1 LNNFFKYSIDIKYEI
16 IEIIVNIIKIVP
28 RLIKLRKIYNID
40 KDNDG
45 LNINVNGLIVL
56 LYVEKEDK
64 IINNK
69 YDEKPKI
76 LDIYVILE

>member
-1 LNNFFKYSIDIKYEI
+1 LF
-16 IEIIVNIIKIVP
+16 P
-28 RLIKLRKIYNID
+28 RLIKLRKIYNMD
-40 KDNDG
+40 KDRDG

-56 LYVEKEDK
+56 LYVEKIER

-76 LDIYVILE
+76 LDIYVIFE

>member
-1 LNNFFKYSIDIKYEI
+1 MDKKYKI
-16 IEIIVNIIKIVP
+16 IEIIINIIKIVP
-28 RLIKLRKIYNID
+28 RLIKLREIYNID
-40 KDNDG
+40 KDSDG

-56 LYVEKEDK
+56 LYVEKKDR

>member
-1 LNNFFKYSIDIKYEI
+1 MDKKYKI
-16 IEIIVNIIKIVP
+16 IEIIINIIKIVP
-28 RLIKLRKIYNID
+28 RLIKLREIYNID

-56 LYVEKEDK
+56 LYVEKKDR

>member
-1 LNNFFKYSIDIKYEI
+1 MKYEI
-16 IEIIVNIIKIVP
+16 IEMIINIIKIVP
-28 RLIKLRKIYNID
+28 RLIKLRKIYNMD
-40 KDNDG
+40 KDRNG

-56 LYVEKEDK
+56 LYVEKIER

-76 LDIYVILE
+76 LDIYVIFE

>member
-1 LNNFFKYSIDIKYEI
+1 MDKKYEI
-16 IEIIVNIIKIVP
+16 IEIIINIIKIVP
-28 RLIKLRKIYNID
+28 RLIKLREIYNID
-40 KDNDG
+40 KDSDG

-56 LYVEKEDK
+56 LYVEKKDR

>member
-1 LNNFFKYSIDIKYEI
+1 MDKKYEI
-16 IEIIVNIIKIVP
+16 IEIIINIIKIAP
-28 RLIKLRKIYNID
+28 ILIKLREIYNID

-56 LYVEKEDK
+56 LYVEKKDR

>member
-1 LNNFFKYSIDIKYEI
+1 M
-16 IEIIVNIIKIVP
+16 
-28 RLIKLRKIYNID
+28 D
-40 KDNDG
+40 KDRNG

-56 LYVEKEDK
+56 LYVEKIER

-76 LDIYVILE
+76 LDIYAIFE

>member
-1 LNNFFKYSIDIKYEI
+1 MDKKYEI
-16 IEIIVNIIKIVP
+16 IEIIINIIKIVP
-28 RLIKLRKIYNID
+28 RLIKLREIYNID
-40 KDNDG
+40 KDSDG

-56 LYVEKEDK
+56 LYVEKEDR

>member
-1 LNNFFKYSIDIKYEI
+1 MEI
-16 IEIIVNIIKIVP
+16 IINIIKIVP
-28 RLIKLRKIYNID
+28 REIKLREIYNMD
-40 KDNDG
+40 KDRNG

-56 LYVEKEDK
+56 LYVEKIER

-76 LDIYVILE
+76 LDIYVIFE

>member
-1 LNNFFKYSIDIKYEI
+1 MDKKYEI
-16 IEIIVNIIKIVP
+16 IEIIINIIKIVP
-28 RLIKLRKIYNID
+28 RLIKLRETYNID

-56 LYVEKEDK
+56 LYVEKKDR

>member
-1 LNNFFKYSIDIKYEI
+1 MDKKYEI
-16 IEIIVNIIKIVP
+16 IEIIINIIKIAP
-28 RLIKLRKIYNID
+28 ILIKLREIYNID

-56 LYVEKEDK
+56 LYVEKKDK

>member
-1 LNNFFKYSIDIKYEI
+1 MDKKYEI
-16 IEIIVNIIKIVP
+16 IEIIINIIKIAP
-28 RLIKLRKIYNID
+28 GAIKLREIYNID

-45 LNINVNGLIVL
+45 LNNNVNGLIVL
-56 LYVEKEDK
+56 LYVEKKDR
-64 IINNK
+64 ITNNK

>member
-1 LNNFFKYSIDIKYEI
+1 MDKKYEI
-16 IEIIVNIIKIVP
+16 IEIIINIIKIVP
-28 RLIKLRKIYNID
+28 RLIKLREIYNID
-40 KDNDG
+40 KDSDG

-56 LYVEKEDK
+56 LYVEKKDK

>member
-1 LNNFFKYSIDIKYEI
+1 M
-16 IEIIVNIIKIVP
+16 
-28 RLIKLRKIYNID
+28 D
-40 KDNDG
+40 KDRDG

-56 LYVEKEDK
+56 LYVEKIER

-76 LDIYVILE
+76 HDIYVIFE